1 MPPAQNQRKGSNSGA
16 SRRRSKTKQ
25 KSGKALSGTAP
36 WMCAICEGEV
46 EEDEDVIECHKLWC
60 HKDCTELSD
69 AEYGVLARGGQSM
82 LWQCNKCIREW
93 AANRDAASRMEVKLD
108 RMMKLFQDMIQRLE
122 KLEGVQTGE
131 SIDDKIEEAVGKKVT
146 ELLDE
151 KNEKEKW
158 KLNLIVVN
166 LPESNKPK
174 HEERKR
180 EDRDRVRDIV
190 QKITDVP
197 GEEVN
202 DPVRL
207 GPVQIG
213 RNVRPRLLKL
223 VVRSEEAK
231 IEIMRNVSR
240 LNEGV
245 EFAERVYINNDST
258 PRERANYRELKEEVQ
273 RRMEAGENGLII
285 RNLTIVKRKPRQMH
299 QDQVQH

>member
-1 MPPAQNQRKGSNSGA
+1 M
-16 SRRRSKTKQ
+16 
-25 KSGKALSGTAP
+25 
-36 WMCAICEGEV
+36 
-46 EEDEDVIECHKLWC
+46 
-60 HKDCTELSD
+60 
-69 AEYGVLARGGQSM
+69 
-82 LWQCNKCIREW
+82 
-93 AANRDAASRMEVKLD
+93 
-108 RMMKLFQDMIQRLE
+108 
-122 KLEGVQTGE
+122 
-131 SIDDKIEEAVGKKVT
+131 GKKVT

-151 KNEKEKW
+151 KNEKEKR

-166 LPESNKPK
+166 LPESNKPT

-180 EDRDRVRDIV
+180 EDRDRVRDLV

-213 RNVRPRLLKL
+213 QNVRPRLLKL

-258 PRERANYRELKEEVQ
+258 PRERAKYRELKEEVQ
-273 RRMEAGENGLII
+273 RRVEAGENDLII